1 MVKFDS
7 ISFFLEDQY
16 IQDSV
21 SLIQFLEHSFE
32 LYKVYPLDREKE
44 RLLPRAWEM
53 PEIFRKKIQA
63 ASGHQLN
70 EVNIMIQLCESIRY
84 NFSSGEQV
92 SAQEILRHPLG
103 RQVPLEYL
111 PQLYTKIEK
120 NPLRPYIPIIYNAF
134 RLRGQFRSQAFI
146 EVDEIIQD
154 LLHRLIQLQQKQ
166 KVEIYIQT
174 YLKPSLAVKA
184 EALDFEINDYFDWRV
199 IVTSHPEYKVEFKLI
214 NVLKEESAYFNSFV
228 LIHPTKKII
237 FHAWKKEFSNLQDF
251 FIQNN
256 IVYQSR
262 LQSHSPQQLSHFEL
276 SSELSAKKTI
286 RHLRQRSIAV
296 KLQGELTT
304 LAPDRYVTEIHLGEN
319 TIEVCNQGRN
329 EKSVYRRKG
338 FSEVVEV
345 IKGTLSEGVGF
356 FLQAQAK
363 DLASSQPSRREWDLK
378 ILKHTGIIQ
387 YITFEC
393 LYLLLEEELSDGRSS
408 TQQTLLQDIS
418 SNIQSILIQGPG
430 SSFVQDRN
438 LNELC
443 SKAILIYFQ
452 KWIDFIFN
460 HFDEDDS
467 AFTEN
472 GEVIFQ
478 KLIQKEYRL
487 FLALFEKMVFESQ
500 GEIFKRARSSFVDQL
515 RQQEHNPTDLL
526 NTLHPLQA
534 EGFKLFFKGQ
544 PLQDL
549 TEDQIQIDFV
559 LESLWAENQNFN
571 WFELNPH
578 FFLNGQSIDPEKF
591 LTSRTG
597 GMIEYQGKVYI
608 LPTKYIPS
616 LRRLQHFWSRIQ
628 NKSESKSKNK
638 KISDKVYQ
646 IPRNQTLELLAL
658 RASGIQIRGDE
669 EWKKLCEFYDR
680 LGLQRPGLDLPSGIK
695 AEMKPYQLAG
705 VQWLL
710 DLYNLRLGAL
720 LADDMG
726 LGKTLQTLAFLE
738 ILRSKEDLGP
748 VLIVVPSSLVFNWE
762 VEIKKFTPELPYLI
776 FNSKN
781 MDEAG
786 RRAASGESF
795 LLITTYGL
803 LLEHDQYFDQYK
815 WKIIIFDEAQNLK
828 NITTKRTTAARS
840 LNAQFKICLTGTPM
854 ENHYGEFYSLMDI
867 LVPGSLGRL
876 EDFRRQFVN
885 TNVITVEQ
893 MQDLKL
899 KIKPLLLRRTKKEI
913 LSELPDK
920 IENKVSIA
928 FEDTQKEIY
937 RDIAVSYNQQIQEAL
952 SQQQEERDRK
962 QSAGHPATTPSAA
975 QLQASQ
981 PLIELNE
988 PITTAHVQ
996 LQMLTA
1002 LMRLRQVCS
1011 DPAAV
1016 PHVQYDKVPPKV
1028 SALVESLE
1036 EIISSGESVL
1046 VFTQFIPTLHRI
1058 EKILTEM
1065 NIPHFTLHG
1074 GVSSKQRQVIL
1085 SNFQSYPKGAVMLM
1099 TLKTGG
1105 VGLNLTKASY
1115 VFHIEPWWNPA
1126 VENQAT
1132 DRAHRL
1138 GQEKS
1143 VQVFKYIM
1151 HESLE
1156 EKIEILKERKGQK
1169 FNVLLSLESEEGQ
1182 VGSTMA
1188 SSQNAFIATTTK
1200 GSGLSKED
1208 FEFLISNRN

>member
-7 ISFFLEDQY
+7 ISLFLEDQSLP
-16 IQDSV
+16 DSQ
-21 SLIQFLEHSFE
+21 SLVKLLAHSFE
-32 LYKVYPLDREKE
+32 LYKVLPLERDKE

-70 EVNIMIQLCESIRY
+70 EVNIMQQLCESIRY

-103 RQVPLEYL
+103 RVVPLDFL

-134 RLRGQFRSQAFI
+134 RLRGQFRSQAFT

-154 LLHRLIQLQQKQ
+154 LLHRLIRLQQNQ
-166 KVEIYIQT
+166 KIEIYLQT
-174 YLKPSLAVKA
+174 YLRPTLAIKA
-184 EALDFEINDYFDWRV
+184 EALDFQVNEYFDWRV
-199 IVTSHPEYKVEFKLI
+199 IVDSHPSYKAEFKLI
-214 NVLKEESAYFNSFV
+214 NIFKEPAFYFSSFAFITNV
-228 LIHPTKKII
+228 NKVI
-237 FHAWKKEFSNLQDF
+237 FHAWKNEFSALNDF
-251 FIQNN
+251 FIQNG
-256 IVYQSR
+256 ISLKPAQ
-262 LQSHSPQQLSHFEL
+262 PPTHFEIP
-276 SSELSAKKTI
+276 SELEAKKTI
-286 RHLRQRSIAV
+286 RYLRQRSVAL
-296 KLQGELTT
+296 KLQGENTT
-304 LAPDRYVTEIHLGEN
+304 LAPDRYVTEIHLGEDS
-319 TIEVCNQGRN
+319 IEVFNQGRD

-338 FSEVVEV
+338 FSEVLEI
-345 IKGTLSEGVGF
+345 IKGTLSEGLGY
-356 FLQAQAK
+356 FLKAQAK
-363 DLASSQPSRREWDLK
+363 DLASTQPSRREWDLK
-378 ILKHTGIIQ
+378 LLKHTGIIQ

-393 LYLLLEEELSDGRSS
+393 LYILFHKKLSDERTSS
-408 TQQTLLQDIS
+408 QQTLLQDIS
-418 SNIQSILIQGPG
+418 RNIQSILIQGPG
-430 SSFVQDRN
+430 SSFVQDRS
-438 LNELC
+438 LNDLC
-443 SKAILIYFQ
+443 SKSVLIYLQ
-452 KWIDFIFN
+452 KWIDYVFEN
-460 HFDEDDS
+460 CTSDDS

-472 GEVIFQ
+472 GEVVFQ
-478 KLIQKEYRL
+478 NLIQKEYRL
-487 FLALFEKMVFESQ
+487 LLSLFEKIVFESQ
-500 GEIFKRARSSFVDQL
+500 GEIFKRARSAFTDLL
-515 RQQEHNPTDLL
+515 RQQEKNPTDLL
-526 NTLHPLQA
+526 NTLHPLQR
-534 EGFKLFFKGQ
+534 EGFKLFYKGQ

-549 TEDQIQIDFV
+549 TEEQIQIDFV
-559 LESLWAENQNFN
+559 LESLWSENQNYN

-578 FFLNGQSIDPEKF
+578 FFLNGESIDPEKF
-591 LTSRTG
+591 LTSRSG
-597 GMIEYQGKVYI
+597 GMIEYQGKVFI
-608 LPTKYIPS
+608 LPKKYIPS
-616 LRRLQHFWSRIQ
+616 LRRLQQFWSRIQ
-628 NKSESKSKNK
+628 NKSESKSKNN

-658 RASGIQIRGDE
+658 RASGIEIRGDS
-669 EWKKLCEFYDR
+669 EWKKLCDFYDS
-680 LGLQRPGLDLPSGIK
+680 LGHRRDNLQLPATVK
-695 AEMKPYQLAG
+695 AEMKPYQVAG

-710 DLYNLRLGAL
+710 DLFNLRLGAL

-738 ILRSKEDLGP
+738 ILHASNDMGP

-762 VEIKKFTPELPYLI
+762 VEIKKFTPNLEYLI

-781 MDEAG
+781 MDEVG
-786 RRAASGESF
+786 RRVASGENF
-795 LLITTYGL
+795 LVISTYGL

-854 ENHYGEFYSLMDI
+854 ENHYGEFFSLMDI

-899 KIKPLLLRRTKKEI
+899 KVKPLLLRRTKKEI
-913 LSELPDK
+913 LSDLPNK
-920 IENKVSIA
+920 VENKISIA
-928 FEDTQKEIY
+928 FEETQKEIY

-952 SQQQEERDRK
+952 SQQQERGDQKEAHAE
-962 QSAGHPATTPSAA
+962 SGLELGEPVPSA
-975 QLQASQ
+975 
-981 PLIELNE
+981 
-988 PITTAHVQ
+988 AHVQ

-1016 PHVQYDKVPPKV
+1016 PHVQYEKVPPKV

-1058 EKILTEM
+1058 EKMLTEM

-1074 GVSSKQRQVIL
+1074 GVSSKQRQIVL
-1085 SNFQSYPKGAVMLM
+1085 SNFQSFQGGAVMLM

-1156 EKIEILKERKGQK
+1156 EKIEILKERKDLK
-1169 FNVLLSLESEEGQ
+1169 FNVLLSLDTEEAQAGAMQ
-1182 VGSTMA
+1182 DAQQSVMA
-1188 SSQNAFIATTTK
+1188 AKKTK

-1208 FEFLISNRN
+1208 FEFLISNQ